1 MAAGCR
7 RTGAARAQSKLAEVY
22 ASGRATPEDFIY
34 ACAWFLLAT
43 ASLRGI
49 NRQKARFEYA
59 RISSHLTP
67 GQLARAKR
75 LAGDWH
81 PKKPD
86 NTPRLGHRKYLRAE

>member
-49 NRQKARFEYA
+49 HRQKARFEYA
-59 RISSHLTP
+59 RI
-67 GQLARAKR
+67 LAFDTGAARNGEAARRR
-75 LAGDWH
+75 LA
-81 PKKPD
+81 PEE
-86 NTPRLGHRKYLRAE
+86 TR